1 MVPLSDAKDH
11 GSCYL
16 FSLNEHML
24 MFRGEKMKRHA
35 AICQTEV
42 RIMAGWGAV
51 SGGVVID
58 T

>member
-11 GSCYL
+11 GSYYL

-24 MFRGEKMKRHA
+24 MFCGEKTKCHA
-35 AICQTEV
+35 ALCQTEV

-51 SGGVVID
+51 SGSVVID
-58 T
+58 I